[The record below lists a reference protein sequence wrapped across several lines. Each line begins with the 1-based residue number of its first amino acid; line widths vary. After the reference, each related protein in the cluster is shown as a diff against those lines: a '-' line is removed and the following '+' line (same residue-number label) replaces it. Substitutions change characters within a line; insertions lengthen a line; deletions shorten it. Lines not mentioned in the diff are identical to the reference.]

1 MQRAGIVYRE
11 EEPAEYANIK
21 FHTCKFV
28 FVFLLLLLLVAWG
41 LQPAFGAEWGEEEGE
56 GGEVSSAIERGGV
69 VRISSL
75 KVNYAL
81 IVMGKSGFHLYVSA
95 AFGMEMKKNGSLFI
109 FLKKHYGIMKLQAGG
124 GKGGGGD
131 GI

>member
-1 MQRAGIVYRE
+1 MQNGR
-11 EEPAEYANIK
+11 
-21 FHTCKFV
+21 
-28 FVFLLLLLLVAWG
+28 
-41 LQPAFGAEWGEEEGE
+41 
-56 GGEVSSAIERGGV
+56 GGGRGGGGSSAIECGGV

-109 FLKKHYGIMKLQAGG
+109 FF
-124 GKGGGGD
+124 
-131 GI
+131 